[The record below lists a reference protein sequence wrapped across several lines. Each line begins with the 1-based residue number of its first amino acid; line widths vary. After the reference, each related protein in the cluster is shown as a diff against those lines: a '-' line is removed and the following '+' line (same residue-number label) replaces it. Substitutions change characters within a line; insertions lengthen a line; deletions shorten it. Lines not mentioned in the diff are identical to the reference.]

1 MNNIRYIL
9 RRDFKRIFTNWVA
22 VVVLI
27 GISILPSLYAW
38 FNIAA
43 NMDPYENT
51 SSIKIAV
58 ACLDAGVDEELV
70 GQINV
75 GETIVEE
82 LGKNETL
89 EWVFLNEEESIEG
102 VKAGEYYAAIV
113 IPENFSATLTG
124 FLHGKVDR
132 PTIDY
137 YVNEKLNAI
146 APKVTDTGS
155 EVLQQTIDT
164 KFKET
169 VSTAIMK
176 TMGETAGEIDSDISS
191 KNSRLINS
199 IDSARAAISDYRKTI
214 ESFHST
220 YEKSKA
226 LASDVNK
233 LSGSANKSLKALDK
247 VIVNNESI
255 IDTVRK
261 DTESAIADVEIIRRE
276 YPELEPIADKLRESL
291 KDIKS
296 ALAPA
301 DEAMNKIKGLIAAT
315 GPTISQVGDMMN
327 DMSDGLADIDK
338 ALASMSQAL
347 AATDS
352 LLADARTSIYSLES
366 AEALKDL
373 RKVSG
378 MDYEAMAE
386 FMASPIQLSTE
397 RLYPVENYG
406 SGVAPFF
413 TMLAIWV
420 GGLVLIAIFKLE
432 VEVDPEE
439 KRHLTMKE
447 AYFARSLLFTIIGL
461 VQALIVCAGDIW
473 LLGIQCIHPLAF
485 ILAGLVASV
494 VFVNLI
500 FALTITFRHVGKALA
515 VILVILQIPGS
526 SGTYPVE
533 LTGSFFKTLYPILPF
548 SYGVS
553 SMREAIAGYYGSY
566 YWKGLA
572 DLLVF
577 LLVAYII
584 GLGIRPQMSPVNH
597 TVDKRLNDT
606 GILSSER
613 DAQARESKAIKLAIK
628 IANSDDQYQE
638 EFDKRVASFEKFHA
652 KVEDVGIRY
661 VFIIPVVLLAL
672 VFIIPRKPLMITIW
686 VICIIAVVAFL
697 TFVEHT
703 HVAIQERKY
712 AKEVIADEERNSD
725 I

>member
-9 RRDFKRIFTNWVA
+9 RRDCKRIFTNWVA
-22 VVVLI
+22 IVVLI

-51 SSIKIAV
+51 SSIRIAV
-58 ACLDAGVDEELV
+58 ACLDAGANEEPV

-89 EWVFLNEEESIEG
+89 EWVFLDEDEAVEG
-102 VKAGEYYAAIV
+102 VKAGRYYAAIV
-113 IPENFSATLTG
+113 IPENFSAMLTG
-124 FLHGKVDR
+124 FLHGKMNK

-176 TMGETAGEIDSDISS
+176 TIGETAGEINSDISS
-191 KNSRLINS
+191 KNSRLVNS
-199 IDSARAAISDYRKTI
+199 IDNARAAISEYRKTI
-214 ESFHST
+214 SNFHST

-226 LASDVNK
+226 LSADINK
-233 LSGSANKSLKALDK
+233 LAGSTDKSLKALNK
-247 VIVNNESI
+247 TIVNNESL
-255 IDTVRK
+255 IDTVRSASEQAIT
-261 DTESAIADVEIIRRE
+261 DVESISRDYPQLKQIAD
-276 YPELEPIADKLRESL
+276 ELCKSL
-291 KDIKS
+291 NDTRA
-296 ALAPA
+296 ALALA
-301 DEAMNKIKGLIAAT
+301 DEAMNKIKGLISAT
-315 GPTISQVGDMMN
+315 EPTVSQAGNMMN
-327 DMSDGLADIDK
+327 YLCDGLADIDK

-352 LLADARTSIYSLES
+352 LLADARASIYSLES
-366 AEALKDL
+366 AEVLDEL
-373 RKVSG
+373 RKISG

-439 KRHLTMKE
+439 KRRLTMKE

-572 DLLVF
+572 ALLVF
-577 LLVAYII
+577 LIVAFII

-597 TVDKRLNDT
+597 TVDKRLNET

-613 DAQARESKAIKLAIK
+613 GAQEKESKAIKLAVK

-638 EFDKRVASFEKFHA
+638 EFEKRIASFEKFHA
-652 KVEDVGIRY
+652 RVEDVGIRY
-661 VFIIPVVLLAL
+661 VFIIPVALLAL

-703 HVAIQERKY
+703 HVAIQESKY

>member
-1 MNNIRYIL
+1 MSNIRYIL

-43 NMDPYENT
+43 NMDPYRNT
-51 SSIKIAV
+51 SDIRIAV
-58 ACLDAGVDEELV
+58 ACSDEGVDEKLV
-70 GQINV
+70 GKINV

-89 EWVFLNEEESIEG
+89 EWVFVDKEEAVEG
-102 VKAGEYYAAIV
+102 VKAGNYYAAIV
-113 IPENFSATLTG
+113 IPEDFSATLTG

-132 PTIDY
+132 PAIDY

-155 EVLQQTIDT
+155 EVLQQTIDA
-164 KFKET
+164 KFKES

-176 TMGETAGEIDSDISS
+176 TMGETAGEIDSNISGS
-191 KNSRLINS
+191 NSRLVNS
-199 IDSARAAISDYRKTI
+199 IDGARAAIGEYIRSIDN
-214 ESFHST
+214 FHST
-220 YEKSKA
+220 YVKSKA

-233 LSGSANKSLKALDK
+233 LSRSADRSLEKLDDIIAK
-247 VIVNNESI
+247 NEEI
-255 IDTVRK
+255 IDTVRS
-261 DTESAIADVEIIRRE
+261 DTESAIGDVQIVRKQ
-276 YPELEPIADKLRESL
+276 YPELSPITDKLNKSL
-291 KDIKS
+291 NDIRD

-301 DEAMNKIKGLIAAT
+301 DEAMNKIKGLISAT
-315 GPTISQVGDMMN
+315 GPTILQAGDMMDN
-327 DMSDGLADIDK
+327 LSDGLGDIDK
-338 ALASMSQAL
+338 SLASMSQAL

-366 AEALKDL
+366 AETLNDL
-373 RKVSG
+373 RKISG

-439 KRHLTMKE
+439 KRRLTMKE

-461 VQALIVCAGDIW
+461 VQALIVCVGDIW
-473 LLGIQCIHPLAF
+473 LLGIQCIHPFAF

-533 LTGSFFKTLYPILPF
+533 LTGEFFRRLYPILPF

-553 SMREAIAGYYGSY
+553 SMREAIAGYYGSF

-572 DLLVF
+572 ALMLF
-577 LLVAYII
+577 LIVALII
-584 GLGIRPQMSPVNH
+584 GLGIRPQLSPMNH
-597 TVDKRLNDT
+597 TVDKRLNET

-613 DAQARESKAIKLAIK
+613 EAQENESRAIKLAVK
-628 IANSDDQYQE
+628 LANSDDHYQE
-638 EFDKRVASFEKFHA
+638 EFENRVASFERFHD
-652 KVEDVGIRY
+652 KVEEVGIRY

-686 VICIIAVVAFL
+686 VLCIIAVVLFL
-697 TFVEHT
+697 IIVEHT
-703 HVAIQERKY
+703 HVAIQERKN